1 MNPPRKDSY
10 ENVNH
15 DFETPRY
22 FTEFPRIQAKRQF
35 IHPVD
40 DFRALNLQD
49 RVDLMEKL
57 IERVR
62 EL

>member
-1 MNPPRKDSY
+1 MNPPRKDST

-15 DFETPRY
+15 DFDTPRY
-22 FTEFPRIQAKRQF
+22 FSEFPRIQVKRQL
-35 IHPVD
+35 HQPVD

-49 RVDLMEKL
+49 RVDLMERL